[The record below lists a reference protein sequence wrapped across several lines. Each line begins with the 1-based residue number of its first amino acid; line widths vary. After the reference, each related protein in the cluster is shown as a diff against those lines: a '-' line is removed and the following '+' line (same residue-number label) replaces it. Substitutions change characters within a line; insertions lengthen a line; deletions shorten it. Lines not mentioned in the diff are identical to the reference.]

1 MAAHSYNSE
10 KIYGSLGINGSNK
23 LENTRDYCLNL
34 LNELCSYKVCK
45 PGTPVDIDMN
55 F

>member
-1 MAAHSYNSE
+1 M
-10 KIYGSLGINGSNK
+10 K
-23 LENTRDYCLNL
+23 LLRCKAEFNPAENTRNYCLNL